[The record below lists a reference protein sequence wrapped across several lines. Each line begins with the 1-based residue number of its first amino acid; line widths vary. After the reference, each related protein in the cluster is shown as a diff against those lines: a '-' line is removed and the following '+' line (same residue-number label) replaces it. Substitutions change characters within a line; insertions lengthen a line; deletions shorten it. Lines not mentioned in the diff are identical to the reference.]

1 MHADMAYY
9 VAAVS
14 AVVLF
19 GLSKGGFSG
28 VNAMAIPLLTLVI
41 SPVRAA
47 AILLPILIVQD
58 WVSIWAFRRDFNVR
72 NLVIL
77 TPPAVVGVAAGW
89 MLAAYVSDAAVQ
101 LALGLTS
108 IGFVVFMIIRD
119 RLQRAESQTP
129 SIPAGAFWGA
139 LSGFTSFISH
149 SGSPPF
155 MVYVLPQ
162 RLPPREFAGTAAM
175 FFAAVNLLKVAPY
188 LALGQ
193 FSRENLI
200 ASAALLPVAIVS
212 TLAGVWLVKR
222 VSAERFYILILT
234 VTFVVGVKLTYDAVK
249 ALI

>member
-1 MHADMAYY
+1 MHGDVAYF
-9 VAAVS
+9 VAAIG
-14 AVVLF
+14 AVTLF

-28 VNAMAIPLLTLVI
+28 INALAIPLLTLAI

-77 TPPAVVGVAAGW
+77 TPAAVIGVGAGW
-89 MLAAYVSDAAVQ
+89 LLAAYVSDAAVQ

-108 IGFVVFMIIRD
+108 IGFVVFMVLRD
-119 RLQRAESQTP
+119 RLQRSETRTANV
-129 SIPAGAFWGA
+129 PAGLFWGA
-139 LSGFTSFISH
+139 LAGFTSFISH

-162 RLPPREFAGTAAM
+162 RLEPREFAGTAAM
-175 FFAAVNLLKVAPY
+175 FFAAVNLLKVPPY

-193 FSRENLI
+193 FSRENLV
-200 ASAALLPVAIVS
+200 ASAELLPVAVLS

-222 VSAERFYILILT
+222 VSAERFYRLILT
-234 VTFVVGVKLTYDAVK
+234 VTLLVGLKLTYDAIE